1 MNIRFRFCLALCGA
15 LLVAG
20 CEEGAKSTTVSY
32 GLATTYSV
40 PTASAAAPTISSIP
54 LPGSAQP
61 SPEARSK
68 LKIDLRHG
76 AIASAVTGASSAP
89 YPTPFPGYEIYQR
102 LPTNKVQRVAETPL
116 STFAASVDTASY
128 SNVRHFLREAKR
140 LPPAEAVRVEEMVN
154 YFDYDYA
161 KPRDLEE
168 RFRPT
173 VMVYP
178 SPWTKGAEILQIGIK
193 GYAQPLSEL
202 PPLNLVLLVDVSGS
216 MGSPDRLPL
225 VQQVFTELSEILRP
239 RDRVS
244 IVSYAN
250 DTRLVLSST
259 SDKGK
264 IRSALAG
271 LKADGGTYGAAGLAM
286 AYQQAEKNLDREATS
301 RIVLATDG
309 DFNLGISDP
318 DKLADFVHG
327 KQSLGIHLSVLG
339 VGRGNYNDAL
349 AHKLAA
355 AGKGNATY
363 VDTITEARRALLD
376 RMAPTLGA
384 LADDLKL
391 QVEFNP
397 AVVAEYRLIGYES
410 RELPPEAFRND
421 KVAGGDIGPGHV
433 VTALYEITTAEGAS
447 QRLEPSR
454 YGAAVPPAAR
464 TGEHGDEFAVLH
476 IRYKR
481 PGAADSALVERP
493 VTVRDRYRDLG
504 QTPADARFA
513 AAVAGFAQILR
524 RDPAVG
530 SWRFE
535 DAAGLAEG
543 ALGGDPFRHDFL
555 DLVMRAQQ
563 ARDQIRY

>member
-1 MNIRFRFCLALCGA
+1 MNLRFRFCLALGVA
-15 LLVAG
+15 LLAAG
-20 CEEGAKSTTVSY
+20 CSEDNRSTTAYS
-32 GLATTYSV
+32 GSSTTYSA
-40 PTASAAAPTISSIP
+40 TASPPAPAASMPGPAQTSIRPGSRADLSYESVGQGAMTSVARSGAPAAPP
-54 LPGSAQP
+54 P
-61 SPEARSK
+61 
-68 LKIDLRHG
+68 
-76 AIASAVTGASSAP
+76 
-89 YPTPFPGYEIYQR
+89 PFPGYEIYQR
-102 LPTNKVQRVAETPL
+102 LPINKVQKVAETPL

-128 SNVRHFLREAKR
+128 SNVRRFLREAKR
-140 LPPAEAVRVEEMVN
+140 LPPAEAVRVEGMVN

-161 KPRDLEE
+161 KPRSLEE
-168 RFRPT
+168 RFHPT

-178 SPWTKGAEILQIGIK
+178 SPWTKGAEIIQIGIK
-193 GYAQPLSEL
+193 GYAQPLKDL

-216 MGSPDRLPL
+216 MGSLDRLPL
-225 VQQVFTELSEILRP
+225 VQQVFSELSEILRP
-239 RDRVS
+239 ADRVA

-250 DTRLVLSST
+250 DTRLVLPST
-259 SDKGK
+259 SDKRK
-264 IRSALAG
+264 IRAALAG

-286 AYQQAEKNLDREATS
+286 AYEQAQKNLDREATN

-309 DFNLGISDP
+309 DFNVGVSDP
-318 DKLADFVHG
+318 EKLADFVRS

-349 AHKLAA
+349 AHKLAE
-355 AGKGNATY
+355 AGKGNAAY

-397 AVVAEYRLIGYES
+397 ATVAEYRLIGYES
-410 RELPPEAFRND
+410 RELPPEAFKND

-433 VTALYEITTAEGAS
+433 VTALYEITTVDGAS

-454 YGAAVPPAAR
+454 YGNARPPTAKP
-464 TGEHGDEFAVLH
+464 GEHGDEFAVLH

-481 PGAADSALVERP
+481 PGAADSALVDRP
-493 VTVRDRYRDLG
+493 ITVRDRYVDIR
-504 QTPADARFA
+504 QAPADARFA

-524 RDPAVG
+524 HDPAVG

-535 DAAGLAEG
+535 EVASLAEG
-543 ALGGDPFRHDFL
+543 ALAGDSFRQDFL
-555 DLVMRAQQ
+555 DLVIRAQQ
-563 ARDQIRY
+563 VRDQVRY